1 MIVVRSCLAVTL
13 TRTCTCTKELIKANF
28 SFILH
33 IAFAWATTAE
43 LQRMAMPTMTGA
55 RHAMLGQCVYKEC
68 LVFGHLA
75 INELYKRK
83 SDYHGLS
90 SKG

>member
-1 MIVVRSCLAVTL
+1 
-13 TRTCTCTKELIKANF
+13 
-28 SFILH
+28 
-33 IAFAWATTAE
+33 
-43 LQRMAMPTMTGA
+43 MAMPTMTGA